1 MTYFLPEI
9 DDTSNIKP
17 TTPDVQPTGWFEGTG
32 AAYKSA
38 QLENDSNFRIY
49 TERRKGFADRANKAM
64 ALLGED
70 TARAEWEKRGLYV
83 TGSAKETIEANPK
96 AAQAVIEMG
105 RTAQDANPEAWAG
118 IDLTEEGVDAEVNAT
133 LQAEYEDAQG
143 ILDMMQG
150 GRTSAGLIGSMS
162 GMMVDVKNLPFMAF
176 GGSGSFLRV
185 VGTEAAINVG
195 AELAFLPSQ
204 FEAADRLD
212 IPDPNIATQILMAA
226 GAGAV
231 FGGLIEAGA
240 RGIKYAT
247 MRTRQPRIGN
257 FDDLAT
263 EAIITATEDALIAG
277 ENPLKAAADAA
288 ARNKP
293 EPPFAAENPLNPM
306 RPPLRTPEQ
315 VFDDAF
321 ASVQAGAIDVTPIP
335 ATPDAPLSDET
346 LIAYMDQAIADAK
359 AQDSVR
365 SKPLAHF
372 LARGHQGPNGRSE
385 SLQIHPEG
393 TAASELRAMGITNK
407 TYPGLFSKKGRK
419 DLDNL
424 VASEMEDMFPGITDA
439 AGLADDGRYLDPNGL
454 YALIARDAEGDSS
467 WLRTRKDVM
476 DLEKQ
481 LIELERDIERGVKP
495 EPVAA
500 PEPPGLVVDQ
510 RFRDYAEFDG
520 GDADEAIQRAVDDYL
535 AENGYFENLRPEEIQ
550 EIHEVMRTV
559 GGDIEDVIYSARAR
573 ERDYV
578 DLHADE
584 ARNYEA
590 VSFPDDAFA
599 GPGALGLLPEGEGRP
614 RQDAGAAADGA
625 ADARLDGGAVPEAAG
640 GQLLIPGTERIDTGL
655 SQRQRAEMDARAQ
668 QSKIRR
674 LDQTRVEDDETSLF
688 GGNQRDLFSDPASK
702 EARVAHDAIADDLRT
717 KIGGEPGDVRIS
729 MKVVGGATV
738 PSARGK
744 MTLLH
749 GYSGKDA
756 ATFVRGY
763 DGDRYVEGNVFG
775 DDAVYFDGDGK
786 WTANDYYAMQFSVE
800 RVAEVEV
807 EFDNALVL
815 NPESAR
821 EITDAVRKRSGSVD
835 GSDISAWARD
845 NGYDGVIV
853 TGFDRLQRETVGPIP
868 RDYMGEDGPISD
880 RLRAFRAAVE
890 EVGMND
896 DIAQDQVLA
905 FAPENMRVVRDG
917 LEPGTS
923 IVPIESIMNGR
934 TGRDYL
940 MDMGDGKGERL
951 MSDIL
956 DELDADDLFSARI
969 DLCGKGPA

>member
-17 TTPDVQPTGWFEGTG
+17 TTPDVQPTGWFEGIG

-240 RGIKYAT
+240 RGINYAT

-559 GGDIEDVIYSARAR
+559 GGDIEDVIYSAMVR
-573 ERDYV
+573 ERDYGN
-578 DLHADE
+578 LPAKE
-584 ARNYEA
+584 AAAYEDTA
-590 VSFPDDAFA
+590 FDIPFFDDAA
-599 GPGALGLLPEGEGRP
+599 PEASPVGRLPEDQGRP
-614 RQDAGAAADGA
+614 GQDAGAASDGRA
-625 ADARLDGGAVPEAAG
+625 NAGPAGGAVQGEG
-640 GQLLIPGTERIDTGL
+640 GQLAIPGTERVDNGL

-674 LDQTRVEDDETSLF
+674 GDQTRVEDDETSLF
-688 GGNQRDLFSDPASK
+688 GGNQRDLFSDPTSP
-702 EARVAHDAIADDLRT
+702 EAQSHMDAMMLDLRT
-717 KIGGEPGDVRIS
+717 EIE
-729 MKVVGGATV
+729 A
-738 PSARGK
+738 
-744 MTLLH
+744 
-749 GYSGKDA
+749 DA
-756 ATFVRGY
+756 AADLSLEVAGVVAD
-763 DGDRYVEGNVFG
+763 DGR
-775 DDAVYFDGDGK
+775 
-786 WTANDYYAMQFSVE
+786 
-800 RVAEVEV
+800 
-807 EFDNALVL
+807 ALSSISDVL
-815 NPESAR
+815 DEIDELEALAR
-821 EITDAVRKRSGSVD
+821 EVANCRSG
-835 GSDISAWARD
+835 
-845 NGYDGVIV
+845 
-853 TGFDRLQRETVGPIP
+853 
-868 RDYMGEDGPISD
+868 
-880 RLRAFRAAVE
+880 AA
-890 EVGMND
+890 N
-896 DIAQDQVLA
+896 
-905 FAPENMRVVRDG
+905 
-917 LEPGTS
+917 EP
-923 IVPIESIMNGR
+923 V
-934 TGRDYL
+934 
-940 MDMGDGKGERL
+940 
-951 MSDIL
+951 
-956 DELDADDLFSARI
+956 
-969 DLCGKGPA
+969 

>member
-17 TTPDVQPTGWFEGTG
+17 TTPDVQPTGWFEGIG

-49 TERRKGFADRANKAM
+49 TERRKGFADRANRAM
-64 ALLGED
+64 AILGED

-240 RGIKYAT
+240 RGINYAA

-293 EPPFAAENPLNPM
+293 EPPFAAENPINPM
-306 RPPLRTPEQ
+306 RPPLRPAEEVFAEAIAKAEARATPAPEPEVMSGEKFTPNNADLPPGSNDKFIGEMQ
-315 VFDDAF
+315 KGGQTSDGVWTLRLANPELYDLLVAVTSP
-321 ASVQAGAIDVTPIP
+321 ASPDGARQIHNIQRALAMGRRDIAEALADRMAREARRAAEAKPGVDPGHPRYDEIRASLAERAAALQKEADEAAATINAGTEAPVTNENLVAAIDVTPIP
-335 ATPDAPLSDET
+335 ATPDTPLSDET

-359 AQDSVR
+359 AQDR
-365 SKPLAHF
+365 LRRKPLAHF

-559 GGDIEDVIYSARAR
+559 GGDIEDVIYSAMVR
-573 ERDYV
+573 ERDYF
-578 DLHADE
+578 DLPADE
-584 ARNYEA
+584 ARTYEA
-590 VSFPDDAFA
+590 IPIPEDAFPSKGTV
-599 GPGALGLLPEGEGRP
+599 GPLPEGQGRP

-625 ADARLDGGAVPEAAG
+625 ADARLDGGALPEAEG
-640 GQLLIPGTERIDTGL
+640 GQLAIPGTERIDTGL

-674 LDQTRVEDDETSLF
+674 GDQTRVEDDESSLF
-688 GGNQRDLFSDPASK
+688 GGNQRDLFSDPTSQ
-702 EARVAHDAIADDLRT
+702 EARVVQDAIADDLRT
-717 KIGGEPGDVRIS
+717 KIES
-729 MKVVGGATV
+729 
-738 PSARGK
+738 
-744 MTLLH
+744 
-749 GYSGKDA
+749 
-756 ATFVRGY
+756 
-763 DGDRYVEGNVFG
+763 DGDY
-775 DDAVYFDGDGK
+775 
-786 WTANDYYAMQFSVE
+786 T
-800 RVAEVEV
+800 
-807 EFDNALVL
+807 L
-815 NPESAR
+815 
-821 EITDAVRKRSGSVD
+821 
-835 GSDISAWARD
+835 
-845 NGYDGVIV
+845 
-853 TGFDRLQRETVGPIP
+853 
-868 RDYMGEDGPISD
+868 
-880 RLRAFRAAVE
+880 
-890 EVGMND
+890 
-896 DIAQDQVLA
+896 
-905 FAPENMRVVRDG
+905 
-917 LEPGTS
+917 
-923 IVPIESIMNGR
+923 
-934 TGRDYL
+934 
-940 MDMGDGKGERL
+940 DMSDGKGER
-951 MSDIL
+951 SASSVL